1 MTIFALKASK
11 HLGRIVPFRPGPC
24 RSRLSEG
31 MKGRDWPTPSHR
43 SRLTDRTAVPLLPKQ
58 GADQFKRRF
67 LRRFVIIALH
77 SQGLANEIQF
87 LGFLVMG
94 LKAIKA
100 DARGG
105 LPMKPSGKTAEGR
118 PFAKN
123 VG

>member
-1 MTIFALKASK
+1 
-11 HLGRIVPFRPGPC
+11 
-24 RSRLSEG
+24 

-43 SRLTDRTAVPLLPKQ
+43 SRLTDRTAVPLFPKQ

-100 DARGG
+100 DARG
-105 LPMKPSGKTAEGR
+105 
-118 PFAKN
+118 
-123 VG
+123 